1 MNQLCLKPGRLA
13 QQEERLGGEG
23 SDAQSAGGLVQVL
36 GWEGPASPILDSV
49 AGALCDRVTE
59 LG

>member
-1 MNQLCLKPGRLA
+1 MNQLCLKPGSLA

-23 SDAQSAGGLVQVL
+23 SDAGGLAQIL
-36 GWEGPASPILDSV
+36 GWGLGGTSLSCLAAV
-49 AGALCDRVTE
+49 TGVLCNRVTE